1 MSEQKELRVRQFEMP
16 TPIDLAMMVL
26 SLVSVV
32 LVLVLA
38 FGRLNPQT
46 RELLLFI
53 DTSICIIFLSNF
65 FIGMVRARDK
75 WFYFKH
81 HWIDFVASIPAIEP
95 LRVMRLFQIL
105 RVVRLIRVT
114 RSLIIPLLRQ
124 RKQTTIA
131 SLLLALVLIL
141 SLSSMLILIVESG
154 VEGANIQT
162 AQDAVWW
169 TLVTISTVGYGD
181 FYPVTT
187 AGHVVGTIVIVCGVS
202 FFGVISG
209 YMASV
214 FVAPEQQENAKEQQ
228 KEMRNE
234 VENVLKRMEENQNR
248 ILAELDEVKTELAKH
263 REQFP
268 DK

>member
-1 MSEQKELRVRQFEMP
+1 MSEQKELRVRPFEMP

-26 SLVSVV
+26 SLVSVI
-32 LVLVLA
+32 LVIVLA
-38 FGRLNPQT
+38 FARLNTQT

-53 DTSICIIFLSNF
+53 DTSICIIFLTNF
-65 FIGMVRARDK
+65 FIGLFKARDK
-75 WFYFKH
+75 WFYIKH
-81 HWIDFVASIPAIEP
+81 HWIDFVASIPAIEA

-105 RVVRLIRVT
+105 RVIRLIRVT

-124 RKQTTIA
+124 RKQTTLA

-141 SLSSMLILIVESG
+141 SLSSMLILIVEGG

-162 AQDAVWW
+162 AQDAIWW

-187 AGHVVGTIVIVCGVS
+187 AGHVVGTLVIVCGVS

-214 FVAPEQQENAKEQQ
+214 FVAPEQQENADEQK
-228 KEMRNE
+228 KEMRQE
-234 VENVLKRMEENQNR
+234 VENVLKRMEQNQAR
-248 ILAELDEVKTELAKH
+248 ILTELDEVKAELSKLKDG
-263 REQFP
+263 R
-268 DK
+268 